1 MSLGARKRIQGLVF
15 LPADE
20 LPQAPTVP
28 FFEKLNEVLERSGF
42 DECLERL
49 CRPFYAAKLGR
60 PSLPPGVYFRMLL
73 LGYLLGLGSERAIA
87 LQASDTLSIR
97 EFLGYGLH
105 ESTPDHSTLCRTRQ
119 RIDLET
125 HKKVFA
131 WVLERLRAAGLAKGE
146 TVGVDATTLEA
157 NAALNTLQRRNT
169 REGYGEFIER
179 LAASAG
185 IETPTKEDLIEFDR
199 RRKNKSLSNQE
210 WEHPVDPDARV
221 ARMKDGATDMA
232 HKAEHAVDLDSGAL
246 VGLTVQ
252 AADRGDT
259 ATLGPTL
266 AAVAEAQGGKPQTVV
281 ADKGYNSGATVLALE
296 ESGQEPVIPEPQRK
310 PRKWE
315 PGQEA
320 ERAAVEAN
328 RERVAGE
335 RGRQLGRQRCE
346 QVERSMA
353 HMYGTGGMRRVHLR
367 GHNNILKRLLIHA
380 CGYNLGVLM
389 RSLTGIGTPRSL
401 QGGGSLA
408 VLALIRPGEGLGK
421 APERLLSAFSSVW
434 AARRPALGLGA

>member
-1 MSLGARKRIQGLVF
+1 MSLGARKRIQGCVF
-15 LPADE
+15 LHADE

-60 PSLPPGVYFRMLL
+60 PSLPPGVSCRMLL
-73 LGYLLGLGSERAIA
+73 LGYLLGLNSERAIA

-97 EFLGYGLH
+97 EFLGYGLN

-125 HKKVFA
+125 HQKVFA
-131 WVLERLRAAGLAKGE
+131 WVLERLRAAGLAQGE

-157 NAALNTLQRRNT
+157 HAALSTLQRRST
-169 REGYGEFIER
+169 QEGYGEFIER
-179 LAASAG
+179 LAKSAG
-185 IETPTKEDLIEFDR
+185 IETPTKEELLEFDR
-199 RRKNKSLSNQE
+199 RRKNKSMSNKE
-210 WEHPVDPDARV
+210 WEHPIDPDARV
-221 ARMKDGATDMA
+221 ARMKDGATDRA

-252 AADRGDT
+252 AADLGDT

-266 AAVAEAQGGKPQTVV
+266 AAVEEAQGGKPQTVV

-310 PRKWE
+310 PRQGE

-320 ERAAVEAN
+320 ERAAGEAN

-335 RGRQLGRQRCE
+335 RGRKLERQRCE
-346 QVERSMA
+346 KVERSMA
-353 HMYGTGGMRRVHLR
+353 HRYGTGGLRRVHLR
-367 GHNNILKRLLIHA
+367 GHSNILQRLLIHA

-408 VLALIRPGEGLGK
+408 VAALIWLGEGLGK
-421 APERLLSAFSSVW
+421 ALKRLLSAFSSVW

>member
-335 RGRQLGRQRCE
+335 RGRKLGRQRCE
-346 QVERSMA
+346 KVERSMA

>member
-1 MSLGARKRIQGLVF
+1 MALGARQRIQGCVC
-15 LPADE
+15 LPADAR
-20 LPQAPTVP
+20 PQAPTVP
-28 FFEKLNEVLERSGF
+28 CCEKLHEVLERSGC

-49 CRPFYAAKLGR
+49 CQPCYAARLGR

-73 LGYLLGLGSERAIA
+73 LGYLLGLHAERASA

-97 EFLGYGLH
+97 EFLGYGLP

-131 WVLERLRAAGLAKGE
+131 WVLERLRAAGLAQGE
-146 TVGVDATTLEA
+146 TVGVDATPLEA
-157 NAALNTLQRRNT
+157 HAALSTLQRRST
-169 REGYGEFIER
+169 QEGSGEFLER
-179 LAASAG
+179 LAESAG
-185 IETPTKEDLIEFDR
+185 LETPTKAELIECDR
-199 RRKNKSLSNQE
+199 RRQNKSLSNKE

-221 ARMKDGATDMA
+221 ARRQDGATDRA
-232 HKAEHAVDLDSGAL
+232 PKAEHAVDLDSGAL

-266 AAVAEAQGGKPQTVV
+266 EAVEEAQGGKPQTVV

-296 ESGQEPVIPEPQRK
+296 ESGREPVIPEPQRK
-310 PRKWE
+310 PRQGE
-315 PGQEA
+315 PGQAA
-320 ERAAVEAN
+320 ERAAVEAH

-335 RGRQLGRQRCE
+335 RGRQLGRRRCE
-346 QVERSMA
+346 KVERSMA
-353 HMYGTGGMRRVHLR
+353 PRYAPGGMRRVHLR
-367 GHNNILKRLLIHA
+367 GRNNILKRLLIHA
-380 CGYNLGVLM
+380 CGYNLGVLL

-408 VLALIRPGEGLGK
+408 VAALICPGEGLGK
-421 APERLLSAFSSVW
+421 ALERLLSVFSSVW

>member
-1 MSLGARKRIQGLVF
+1 MSLGARQRIQGLVF

-28 FFEKLNEVLERSGF
+28 FCEKLHEVLERSGF

-60 PSLPPGVYFRMLL
+60 PSLPPGVSCRKLL
-73 LGYLLGLGSERAIA
+73 LGYLLGLHSERAIA

-97 EFLGYGLH
+97 EFLGYGLN
-105 ESTPDHSTLCRTRQ
+105 ESTPDPSPLCRTRQ
-119 RIDLET
+119 RLDLET
-125 HKKVFA
+125 HKQVFA
-131 WVLERLRAAGLAKGE
+131 GVLERLRAAGLAKGE
-146 TVGVDATTLEA
+146 TVGVDATPLEA
-157 NAALNTLQRRNT
+157 HAALSTLQRRNT
-169 REGYGEFIER
+169 REGSGEFLER

-185 IETPTKEDLIEFDR
+185 IETPTQAELLECDR
-199 RRKNKSLSNQE
+199 RRQNKSLANQE
-210 WEHPVDPDARV
+210 WEHPVAPDARV
-221 ARMKDGATDMA
+221 ARRQDGATDRA
-232 HKAEHAVDLDSGAL
+232 PQAEHAVDLDSGAL

-252 AADRGDT
+252 AADLGDP

-266 AAVAEAQGGKPQTVV
+266 AAVEEAQGGKPQTVV
-281 ADKGYNSGATVLALE
+281 ADQGYNSGATVLALE

-310 PRKWE
+310 PRQGE

-328 RERVAGE
+328 RERVAGK
-335 RGRQLGRQRCE
+335 RGRKLGRQRCE
-346 QVERSMA
+346 KVERSTA
-353 HMYGTGGMRRVHLR
+353 HMYGTGGLRRVHLR
-367 GHNNILKRLLIHA
+367 GHNNILQRLLLHA

-401 QGGGSLA
+401 PGGGSLA
-408 VLALIRPGEGLGK
+408 VSALIWPGEGLGK

>member
-1 MSLGARKRIQGLVF
+1 MSLGARQRIQGCVF
-15 LPADE
+15 LPADA

-28 FFEKLNEVLERSGF
+28 FCEKLHEVLELAGC
-42 DECLERL
+42 DACLERL
-49 CRPFYAAKLGR
+49 CQPFYAARLGR
-60 PSLPPGVYFRMLL
+60 PSLPPGVSCRRLL
-73 LGYLLGLGSERAIA
+73 LGYLLGLGSERASA
-87 LQASDTLSIR
+87 LQASDTLSLR
-97 EFLGYGLH
+97 EFLGSGLN
-105 ESTPDHSTLCRTRQ
+105 ESTPDPSPLCRTRQ
-119 RIDLET
+119 RLDLET

-146 TVGVDATTLEA
+146 TVGVDATPLEA
-157 NAALNTLQRRNT
+157 HAALSTLQRRNT
-169 REGYGEFIER
+169 QEGSGEFLER
-179 LAASAG
+179 LAQSAG
-185 IETPTKEDLIEFDR
+185 LETPTKEELLECDR
-199 RRKNKSLSNQE
+199 RRKNQSLANKE

-221 ARMKDGATDMA
+221 TRRQDGATDRA
-232 HKAEHAVDLDSGAL
+232 HKAEPAVDLDSGAL

-252 AADRGDT
+252 AADLGDT

-281 ADKGYNSGATVLALE
+281 ADQGYPSGATVLALE
-296 ESGQEPVIPEPQRK
+296 ESGQEPVLPEPQRK

-320 ERAAVEAN
+320 ERTAGEAN

-335 RGRQLGRQRCE
+335 RGRQLERQRCE
-346 QVERSMA
+346 KVERSMA
-353 HMYGTGGMRRVHLR
+353 PRYATGGLRRVHLR
-367 GHNNILKRLLIHA
+367 GHSNILKRLLIHA

-401 QGGGSLA
+401 LGGGSLA
-408 VLALIRPGEGLGK
+408 VAALIWPGEGLGK
-421 APERLLSAFSSVW
+421 ALERLLSAFSSVW